1 MGRWVVERLAQF
13 TARPEPGLR
22 GFTGQNLSRMRQF
35 NEAYKEDS
43 IVSPLVTE
51 LPWSHHLIILGQS
64 KRSKNASPTCKMQ
77 SIQNLVLES
86 VRRGKPRIIGFY
98 ARCENVP
105 H

>member
-1 MGRWVVERLAQF
+1 
-13 TARPEPGLR
+13 
-22 GFTGQNLSRMRQF
+22 MRQF

-98 ARCENVP
+98 ARSRMSRTNRQTATVFRVSRRRTQM
-105 H
+105 